1 MTTGEIAAAMRRVE
15 AVLRRRPEVGVHEDA
30 PAAARWEGGTRVVTS
45 HANGTELATDMPREF
60 GGTGEQVTPG
70 WLFRAGLASCTA
82 TRIAMSAAEAGIEL
96 ATLEVVAGSRS
107 DTRGVLGM
115 ADAAGATVSST
126 PSEVQLQVRIAARG
140 ADPQRVQR
148 LVDEACRC
156 SPIAAAVQATLPLT
170 VRVEV
175 EPA

>member
-1 MTTGEIAAAMRRVE
+1 MTTREIAAAMRRVE
-15 AVLRRRPEVGVHEDA
+15 AVLRRRPAVGVHEDA
-30 PAAARWEGGTRVVTS
+30 PAAARWEDGTRVVTS
-45 HANGTELATDMPREF
+45 HGSGTELATDMPREF

-82 TRIAMSAAEAGIEL
+82 TRIAMAAAEAGIEL

-115 ADAAGATVSST
+115 SDAAGAPVSSA

-140 ADPQRVQR
+140 ADSQRVER

-156 SPIAAAVQATLPLT
+156 SPIAAAV
-170 VRVEV
+170 
-175 EPA
+175 